1 MEATIEKIVSQ
12 ALKACAGYSADDRYE
27 ILNEAGYRLQ
37 EEEEAQTIMSIANME
52 YNENE

>member
-27 ILNEAGYRLQ
+27 ILNEACYRLQ
-37 EEEEAQTIMSIANME
+37 DEAQTIISIANME